1 MRRRIYWLLPDL
13 ASARRTMKDLLF
25 ARIAV
30 GHIHFVAPENA
41 DTTGLHVAN
50 VLQTSDVLRSARLG
64 LVLGGATGVVAG
76 IAAAL
81 FFPLAGASGFAA
93 LRAVTGSPGWGLGEL
108 VQSFATPQWGM
119 AAILALAGG
128 VIGAWSASMIGV
140 ATPSHRLERFR
151 GAIEQ
156 GQILLMVDA
165 PVLRVGEIEALL
177 HNKHPEAHFE
187 GVEPE
192 VPAFP

>member
-30 GHIHFVAPENA
+30 GHIHFVTPENA

-50 VLQTSDVLRSARLG
+50 VLQTSDLLRSARMG
-64 LVLGGATGVVAG
+64 LVLGGLTGVVAG

-81 FFPLAGASGFAA
+81 FFPVAGESGIAA
-93 LRAVTGSPGWGLGEL
+93 LRAATASPDWGPAEL
-108 VQSFATPQWGM
+108 LLSFATPQWGM

-165 PVLRVGEIEALL
+165 PVLRVGEVEALL
-177 HNKHPEAHFE
+177 RHKHPEAHFE
-187 GVEPE
+187 GVEPA